1 MAGIVHRIPNICAVP
16 DEPVRLADVS
26 LRIDISTVAALQ
38 RVTDTALAYFTEE
51 ERLQELLRLISDIL
65 EVDTVAILLLEGDF
79 LHARAA
85 KGIEEEVEQG
95 VRIPLGRGFAGRIAA
110 ERRPIFLPDVNHAD
124 VLNPLLREKGIR
136 SLLGVPMVVENVV
149 IGVLH
154 VGSLTP
160 REFSADET
168 SLLQLAADRAA
179 LAIEHGRIFTREREA
194 REAAELANARL
205 QALQRVTDAALA
217 YLPLEELLQELL
229 QRVSEIMHVDTVAI
243 LLLEGDSLHA
253 RAAKGIEEEV
263 EQGVRIP
270 IGGGF
275 AGRIAAERRPIFLP
289 DVDHADILNP
299 LLREKG
305 IRSLLGVPMVV
316 ESAVIGVLH
325 VGSLTL
331 REFSADDSDLLQL
344 AADRAALAIEQARTY
359 EQRRVA
365 EALQRQLLPA
375 DRPENVGLET
385 ASRYLPAAGGS
396 LGGDWYDIF
405 PVPYGRVA
413 IAVGDVVGH
422 GLQAAAVMAQL
433 RTALR
438 CYAVEGHPPA
448 VVVDRVNYL
457 MSSLG
462 PNSMTTLA
470 YIVLDPATESLE
482 LVNAGHPPPLIVDP
496 SGAARFLEPPGGV
509 ALGATPTAVYEA
521 ATFPLPTGS
530 IVCLYTDGLVE
541 NRRESIDVGLERLRV
556 AAEGFDDV
564 EALCST
570 VVAHLVA
577 EGPADDVAFVA
588 ARVPPLGDSIRA
600 RWPANPGALA
610 DVRNLLRRW
619 LYTHGAADAEA
630 YDIVVAAQEACAN
643 VIEHAYGPGAAS
655 FELEADHDA
664 GRISIVVRDHGRWRA
679 PRGENRGRGLPMMRA
694 LMDEVDVRESERGT
708 EVVLTRTLGRD
719 A

>member
-1 MAGIVHRIPNICAVP
+1 VP
-16 DEPVRLADVS
+16 DEPVRLADSS
-26 LRIDISTVAALQ
+26 LRIDISTVEALQ
-38 RVTDTALAYFTEE
+38 RVTDAALAHLTEE
-51 ERLQELLRLISDIL
+51 DRLQELLQRISDIL
-65 EVDTVAILLLEGDF
+65 DVDTVAILLLEGDS

-110 ERRPIFLPDVNHAD
+110 ERRPIYLPDVNHAD
-124 VLNPLLREKGIR
+124 VLNPILFEKGIR
-136 SLLGVPMVVENVV
+136 SLLGVPMLVEGVV

-160 REFSADET
+160 REFT
-168 SLLQLAADRAA
+168 
-179 LAIEHGRIFTREREA
+179 
-194 REAAELANARL
+194 
-205 QALQRVTDAALA
+205 
-217 YLPLEELLQELL
+217 
-229 QRVSEIMHVDTVAI
+229 
-243 LLLEGDSLHA
+243 
-253 RAAKGIEEEV
+253 
-263 EQGVRIP
+263 
-270 IGGGF
+270 
-275 AGRIAAERRPIFLP
+275 
-289 DVDHADILNP
+289 
-299 LLREKG
+299 
-305 IRSLLGVPMVV
+305 
-316 ESAVIGVLH
+316 
-325 VGSLTL
+325 
-331 REFSADDSDLLQL
+331 ADDSDLLQL
-344 AADRAALAIEQARTY
+344 AAERAALAIEQARTY
-359 EQRRVA
+359 EQRRIA

-375 DRPENVGLET
+375 DDPETVGLET

-405 PVPYGRVA
+405 PVPNGRVA

-422 GLQAAAVMAQL
+422 GLEAAAIMGQL

-457 MSSLG
+457 MFSLG
-462 PNSMTTLA
+462 PNAMTTLA
-470 YIVLDPATESLE
+470 YIVLDPAAESLE
-482 LVNAGHPPPLIVDP
+482 LVNAGHPPPLVIDT
-496 SGAARFLEPPGGV
+496 SGAARFLEPHGGV
-509 ALGATPTAVYEA
+509 ALGATPTAVHEA
-521 ATFPLPTGS
+521 VTFDLPTGA

-541 NRRESIDVGLERLRV
+541 KRRESIDVGLERLRA

-564 EALCST
+564 NALCAS
-570 VVAHLVA
+570 VVERLVA

-588 ARVPPLGDSIRA
+588 ARVPPLGDHVRG
-600 RWPANPGALA
+600 RWPANPGSLA

-619 LYTHGAADAEA
+619 LHTHGAGDAEA

-655 FELEADHDA
+655 FDLEADYDG

-694 LMDEVDVRESERGT
+694 LMDEVDVRESTSGT
-708 EVVLTRTLGRD
+708 EVVLTRTLRRD